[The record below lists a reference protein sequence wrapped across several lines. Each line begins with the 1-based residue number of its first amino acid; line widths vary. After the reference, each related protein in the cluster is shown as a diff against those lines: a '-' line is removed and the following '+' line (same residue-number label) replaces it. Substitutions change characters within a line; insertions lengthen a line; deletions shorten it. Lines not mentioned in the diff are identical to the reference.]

1 MEPETTSNK
10 VCIYALNEKA
20 EEVLQ
25 ATCVL
30 NGEVVI
36 CTGDETF
43 VQNLNTHGAYHMET
57 GKTVY
62 PKDGKTFLEAL
73 PLHFDSGHLTAVWC
87 E

>member
-1 MEPETTSNK
+1 MEPQTTSHK
-10 VCIYALNEKA
+10 ICVYALNEKA

-25 ATCVL
+25 ATCILDGDAVTC
-30 NGEVVI
+30 V
-36 CTGDETF
+36 GDETF
-43 VQNLNTHGAYHMET
+43 VQNLLAHGAYHTEM